1 MYVHCTVAMG
11 CLELRARSSCILAE
25 QRWPIISVSRRR
37 EECFLDWLDPHCVTI
52 YAHSKASAGVAE
64 TDVFRRIEPEVRAT
78 CSTPAVPVHHTGL
91 YRVRLCSKRVGIG
104 WAAWSRDAL
113 PRAARRV
120 APPATLD
127 IFSHHR
133 LTLRPGDSL
142 SIWVLLRMCNCP
154 ISTGLAEHAD
164 AIDLAAV
171 REHGHHG
178 GHPTGACA
186 GVGRGDLKGFAGTR
200 CVEALLSETN
210 AAQRSSVAAMS

>member
-1 MYVHCTVAMG
+1 MFSVGLNQRFEPPAPPQPYLCITRDFIESG
-11 CLELRARSSCILAE
+11 CA
-25 QRWPIISVSRRR
+25 QNGW
-37 EECFLDWLDPHCVTI
+37 
-52 YAHSKASAGVAE
+52 
-64 TDVFRRIEPEVRAT
+64 
-78 CSTPAVPVHHTGL
+78 GL
-91 YRVRLCSKRVGIG
+91 
-104 WAAWSRDAL
+104 AAWSRDAL

-133 LTLRPGDSL
+133 LALRPGDSL

-200 CVEALLSETN
+200 CVEALLSEMN
-210 AAQRSSVAAMS
+210 AQKDFQSQASLSAVLL